1 VTEIEKVPN
10 RGHLLTIDSAWR
22 EVADRA
28 LTSSSASCSDLRL
41 FDLAAERSAGST
53 VASAKEGVITS

>member
-41 FDLAAERSAGST
+41 FDLAERSAGST